1 MRQLLIHGLEAKTIH
16 LIQSVVSDVLYVR
29 PVAKETLESA
39 LAGTDALALAQEQG
53 MIEESVKERAERFDA
68 IFGQAPIGITISH
81 GLSPGD
87 TIIDE
92 ILTVNPKFEEIVG
105 YSKEQLLRLGWS
117 AITHPEDLE
126 RERELFKRLL
136 AAEIPSY
143 NIEKRYLRPD
153 GSIVWVEIVVAPI
166 NVGGDD
172 YYNHICLVQDI
183 SQRKMIERSL
193 KESERSK
200 GVLLSHLPG
209 MAYRC
214 KNDAN
219 WTMLY
224 VSPGCERLTGY
235 RQESLTNSQEVSFN
249 DLIAPSHVQQVHHDW
264 KEAIAAGGSYS
275 GEYEIITRAGEHK
288 WVWELGQGI
297 VNEAG
302 VVEELEGL
310 ILSINNRKHAEAELR
325 YHSQHDLATGLY
337 NRRYLEELLEAT
349 HAGRRGEPSALV
361 AVNLSSLHASA
372 MTYGFLYSQE
382 ILKEVA
388 QQLQA
393 LCKPTYTLCV
403 IYEYQFVFHIRGYAG
418 KEELESLADAISEHL
433 STPLAME
440 GIGWGIGIVEV
451 GQKGGSAQDLL
462 RKLLVVSE
470 QALHHWGVESASLFF
485 DEQMETKLYRE
496 EQITGELTAI
506 ASGEGSG
513 RLYLVYQPVI
523 TIADG
528 SVAGFEALA
537 RLEIPG
543 LGTISPLQFI
553 PIAERTKL
561 IIPLGES
568 IIIQAL
574 RFLDTLH
581 EKGYEGLTVS
591 INISALQLLK
601 QEFSPKLLRTIR
613 AMGVKARNI
622 CLEIT
627 ESIFAANYQEINRI
641 LKPLR
646 NAGIKIAIDDFG
658 TGYSSLARE
667 RELEIDCLK
676 VDRFFIEKLS
686 HISEDRS
693 ITSDIISMAHKLG
706 HCVIAEGV
714 EEETQLQYLTKY
726 GCDKVQGYLFAKP
739 MDEERA
745 LQYLSQHT
753 C

>member
-1 MRQLLIHGLEAKTIH
+1 MAAMGQVT
-16 LIQSVVSDVLYVR
+16 VVGAWVL
-29 PVAKETLESA
+29 
-39 LAGTDALALAQEQG
+39 QG
-53 MIEESVKERAERFDA
+53 ANDR
-68 IFGQAPIGITISH
+68 
-81 GLSPGD
+81 LSP
-87 TIIDE
+87 IIDE
-92 ILTVNPKFEEIVG
+92 
-105 YSKEQLLRLGWS
+105 LRPPIPLDDEG
-117 AITHPEDLE
+117 EG
-126 RERELFKRLL
+126 
-136 AAEIPSY
+136 AAEG
-143 NIEKRYLRPD
+143 KALLCLRCGENLPD
-153 GSIVWVEIVVAPI
+153 PT
-166 NVGGDD
+166 
-172 YYNHICLVQDI
+172 L
-183 SQRKMIERSL
+183 L
-193 KESERSK
+193 FES
-200 GVLLSHLPG
+200 P
-209 MAYRC
+209 
-214 KNDAN
+214 
-219 WTMLY
+219 
-224 VSPGCERLTGY
+224 
-235 RQESLTNSQEVSFN
+235 
-249 DLIAPSHVQQVHHDW
+249 
-264 KEAIAAGGSYS
+264 
-275 GEYEIITRAGEHK
+275 RAE
-288 WVWELGQGI
+288 Q
-297 VNEAG
+297 
-302 VVEELEGL
+302 
-310 ILSINNRKHAEAELR
+310 
-325 YHSQHDLATGLY
+325 
-337 NRRYLEELLEAT
+337 RRYLEELLDTT
-349 HAGRRGEPSALV
+349 HPRQRGEPSALV

-418 KEELESLADAISEHL
+418 KEELKSLADSVSEQL

-451 GQKGGSAQDLL
+451 GQRGGDAQDLL

-470 QALHHWGVESASLFF
+470 QALHHWGVESTYLFF

-496 EQITGELTAI
+496 EQITGELSAI
-506 ASGEGSG
+506 ASGEGNG
-513 RLYLVYQPVI
+513 RLFLVYQPVI

-613 AMGVKARNI
+613 AMGVTARNI

-646 NAGIKIAIDDFG
+646 TAGIKIAIDDFG

-667 RELEIDCLK
+667 RELEVDCLK

-753 C
+753 R

>member
-1 MRQLLIHGLEAKTIH
+1 
-16 LIQSVVSDVLYVR
+16 
-29 PVAKETLESA
+29 
-39 LAGTDALALAQEQG
+39 
-53 MIEESVKERAERFDA
+53 
-68 IFGQAPIGITISH
+68 
-81 GLSPGD
+81 
-87 TIIDE
+87 
-92 ILTVNPKFEEIVG
+92 
-105 YSKEQLLRLGWS
+105 
-117 AITHPEDLE
+117 
-126 RERELFKRLL
+126 
-136 AAEIPSY
+136 
-143 NIEKRYLRPD
+143 
-153 GSIVWVEIVVAPI
+153 
-166 NVGGDD
+166 
-172 YYNHICLVQDI
+172 
-183 SQRKMIERSL
+183 
-193 KESERSK
+193 
-200 GVLLSHLPG
+200 
-209 MAYRC
+209 
-214 KNDAN
+214 
-219 WTMLY
+219 
-224 VSPGCERLTGY
+224 
-235 RQESLTNSQEVSFN
+235 
-249 DLIAPSHVQQVHHDW
+249 
-264 KEAIAAGGSYS
+264 
-275 GEYEIITRAGEHK
+275 
-288 WVWELGQGI
+288 
-297 VNEAG
+297 
-302 VVEELEGL
+302 
-310 ILSINNRKHAEAELR
+310 
-325 YHSQHDLATGLY
+325 
-337 NRRYLEELLEAT
+337 
-349 HAGRRGEPSALV
+349 
-361 AVNLSSLHASA
+361 
-372 MTYGFLYSQE
+372 
-382 ILKEVA
+382 
-388 QQLQA
+388 
-393 LCKPTYTLCV
+393 
-403 IYEYQFVFHIRGYAG
+403 
-418 KEELESLADAISEHL
+418 
-433 STPLAME
+433 ME

-451 GQKGGSAQDLL
+451 GQRGGDAQDLL

-470 QALHHWGVESASLFF
+470 QALHHWGVESTYLFF

-506 ASGEGSG
+506 GSGEGNG
-513 RLYLVYQPVI
+513 RLFLVYQPVI

-613 AMGVKARNI
+613 AMGVTARNI

-646 NAGIKIAIDDFG
+646 TAGIKIAIDDFG

-667 RELEIDCLK
+667 RELEVDCLK

-714 EEETQLQYLTKY
+714 EEEVQLQYLAKH

-753 C
+753 R